1 MYQDNENPDPR
12 RGHRA
17 ADAVDAENG
26 APVDASP
33 AGNGRVP
40 DPDSEDIVAAD
51 LVPGDGRVLDPPT
64 GDLPTAE
71 VTGGPPNG
79 LGRSRLVPAEAVDR
93 LRDQW
98 RDAQGMFVD
107 DPPGAVA
114 RTRTLLT
121 DFVRSMADQL
131 DDRGRRPVPEASTE
145 DLRQE
150 LRQYR
155 AAFDQLAEV

>member
-1 MYQDNENPDPR
+1 MYQDTENPDPR
-12 RGHRA
+12 RGYRTA
-17 ADAVDAENG
+17 GTVDAVDVQNDG
-26 APVDASP
+26 APVDAST
-33 AGNGRVP
+33 A
-40 DPDSEDIVAAD
+40 
-51 LVPGDGRVLDPPT
+51 
-64 GDLPTAE
+64 GDLPAGE

-79 LGRSRLVPAEAVDR
+79 LDRGRLVPAEAVDR

-98 RDAQGMFVD
+98 RDAQSTFVD
-107 DPPGAVA
+107 DPSEAVA

-131 DDRGRRPVPEASTE
+131 DERGRRPVLDTSTE